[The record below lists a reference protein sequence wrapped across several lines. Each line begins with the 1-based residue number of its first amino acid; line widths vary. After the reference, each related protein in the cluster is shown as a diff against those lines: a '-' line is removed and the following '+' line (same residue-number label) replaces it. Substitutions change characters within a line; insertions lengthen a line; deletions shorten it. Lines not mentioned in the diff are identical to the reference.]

1 MAEVMRETMEVK
13 QLSRDGHLPMKSAPE
28 SVGYEIWPSCDVI
41 LKSRTITSVHTG
53 VHVDLPLGYAGII
66 YNKLGLAQEGIVI
79 VSYILDANSHGPLNL
94 LMHNTGE
101 RDYQVLKE
109 NPLAQLV
116 IHHVAELPM
125 HHAVLPSTFPK
136 EDSKVSSSVDASGE
150 YPNII
155 PPMPRK
161 VRTPMSPRLY
171 QLRSLELPQNVPRVL
186 FRDTDTSS
194 SDSDGVLFPEC
205 STPSPSGKCS
215 DNGGELPDFEPDV
228 QLMTTT
234 VTTSMHRVT
243 RSLTRW
249 GLGNHLETHQ
259 DFE

>member
-1 MAEVMRETMEVK
+1 MAEGTRETMEVK
-13 QLSRDGHLPMKSAPE
+13 QLSCDGHLPMKSAPE

-41 LKSRTITSVHTG
+41 LKSRTVTSVHTG
-53 VHVDLPLGYAGII
+53 VRVDLPSGYAGII

-79 VSYILDANSHGPLNL
+79 VSYVLDANSHGPLNL

-101 RDYQVLKE
+101 RDYKVLKE

-116 IHHVAELPM
+116 IHRVAELPV
-125 HHAVLPSTFPK
+125 HHALLPSTFPK
-136 EDSKVSSSVDASGE
+136 ENSKVSSPVDASGE

-155 PPMPRK
+155 PPMQT
-161 VRTPMSPRLY
+161 VRTPVSPRLY
-171 QLRSLELPQNVPRVL
+171 RLRSLEPPENVPRVL
-186 FRDTDTSS
+186 FRDTDASS

-205 STPSPSGKCS
+205 STPSSSGKCS
-215 DNGGELPDFEPDV
+215 NHNGELPDFEPDV
-228 QLMTTT
+228 QPMTTT
-234 VTTSMHRVT
+234 VTTSMCRVT
-243 RSLTRW
+243 HSLTRW